1 MKRLCFGTMFT
12 MLYQARATGQ
22 NPKVTND
29 ILCEALFSV
38 FGADFSLCGSSAGHL
53 KSGHDNVP
61 FSLQSAAGSMS
72 FEEADANLQK
82 YVVPMIKDELKE
94 AVVLAIKDVL
104 LSDSITD
111 STIIGYIDG
120 YQKGRIIQKSTFSFS
135 AIVVSVLYYAI
146 TKVDNHSCQAEIKLI
161 DKDFV
166 EKRRNDNRQIY
177 FEDSN
182 AAVFQALESTLCDP
196 TFNRIFDNVY
206 NSTCQ
211 GTTNPASIA
220 IYSTDIKNRK
230 INFRSAKQF
239 VLDNLTS
246 YVMSRE
252 QINRMNK
259 VGRSATAGIQSFQ
272 KFIGASGRSK
282 ETLLGET
289 LLYVFMEKVL
299 GAPKILSKIEID
311 DIANKSKSDGVYL
324 FHLERR
330 GIPYNQLLFG
340 ASNIYGDLKKAIDS
354 VFEKVLKIEQN
365 YDDEFLIVDNTLDQN
380 IFPVEMANYVKDVLM
395 PKKGLANS
403 SAPDMAFG
411 CFLGYTVKVIS
422 SALDNAQYEAD
433 IKAQM
438 KLDIDAVIPYIK
450 NQINVLG
457 LNNYEFYFYV
467 VPFNDA
473 TNERA
478 SIIDEMIGGR

>member
-1 MKRLCFGTMFT
+1 MMRLCFGTIFT
-12 MLYQARATGQ
+12 ILYQARVVGQ

-29 ILCEALFSV
+29 TLCNALFSV
-38 FGADFSLCGSSAGHL
+38 FGDDFSFCGSTASHL
-53 KSGHDNVP
+53 KNGHDNVP
-61 FSLQSAAGSMS
+61 LSLQSAASRMS

-82 YVVPMIKDELKE
+82 YVVPMIKDEFKE
-94 AVVLAIKDVL
+94 SIVLAIKDVL
-104 LSDSITD
+104 SSDSITD
-111 STIIGYIDG
+111 NTIIGYIDG
-120 YQKGRIIQKSTFSFS
+120 YQKERIIQKSTFSFS
-135 AIVVSVLYYAI
+135 AIIVSVLYYAI
-146 TKVDNHSCQAEIKLI
+146 TKVENHSCQAEIKLI

-166 EKRRNDNRQIY
+166 EERSTDSRQVY

-182 AAVFQALESTLCDP
+182 TTAFRVLESTLCDP
-196 TFNRIFDNVY
+196 TFNRIFEDVY

-211 GTTNPASIA
+211 GTINPASVA
-220 IYSTDIKNRK
+220 IYSTDINNRK

-259 VGRSATAGIQSFQ
+259 FGRSATAGVQSFQ

-330 GIPYNQLLFG
+330 GLPYNQLLFG
-340 ASNIYGDLKKAIDS
+340 ASNIYGDLKSAIDS
-354 VFEKVLKIEQN
+354 VFEKVQNIEQN

-380 IFPVEMANYVKDVLM
+380 IFPVEMANYLKDILM
-395 PKKGLANS
+395 PQKGLVNS

-411 CFLGYTVKVIS
+411 CFLGYTVNVTS
-422 SALDNAQYEAD
+422 SALDNAQYESD

-438 KLDIDAVIPYIK
+438 KVDIDAVIPYIT

-457 LNNYEFYFYV
+457 LNNDIV
-467 VPFNDA
+467 NI
-473 TNERA
+473 T
-478 SIIDEMIGGR
+478 